1 MAGKK
6 AVKRSALDHAYA
18 VIMAGGSGTRF
29 WPLSRRKRPKQLL
42 ELYGRGSLLEQTVDR
57 IRGMIPPERVYV
69 FTSDAIRREVV
80 RRLPGVPREQI
91 VAEPAARNTAPT
103 IGLAA
108 HEILRRDPDGI
119 MVVLPSDQVIRKPA
133 EFHRA
138 LGAACRFG
146 AVEGRSVLI
155 GLKPTRAE
163 TGYGYI
169 RLGPPAAR
177 LSGQDLYEARQFTE
191 KPDAATAK
199 QYVDSGEYLWNGGMF
214 VWRASTLLRHL
225 AACKPEMA
233 QGLAEIAAA
242 GGAGNSRAMG
252 ELYPQLEK
260 VSIDYAVAEKIAGV
274 FAVAAD
280 IGWSDVGSWAEAY
293 ELNAKDGG
301 GNVAPGESLCLN
313 STGNLI
319 RVEGKLVVT
328 VGVDDLVIVETPD
341 ALLVCR
347 RQRSQEVGKAV
358 MELERRGRGDLL

>member
-1 MAGKK
+1 MAEEK
-6 AVKRSALDHAYA
+6 VPKRSAMDHAYA

-29 WPLSRRKRPKQLL
+29 WPLSRRKCPKQLL
-42 ELYGRGSLLEQTVDR
+42 ELYGSGSLLEQTVER
-57 IRGMIPPERVYV
+57 IRSLIPPERVYV
-69 FTSDAIRREVV
+69 FTSDVIRREVV
-80 RRLPGVPREQI
+80 RRLPGVPSEQI

-119 MVVLPSDQVIRKPA
+119 LVVLPSDHVVGKPA
-133 EFHRA
+133 EFHRV
-138 LGAACRFG
+138 LRAACRFG

-169 RLGPPAAR
+169 RLGPLAAR
-177 LSGQDLYEARQFTE
+177 LGGQDVYEARQFTE

-199 QYVDSGEYLWNGGMF
+199 QYVGSGEYLWNGGMF
-214 VWRASTLLRHL
+214 VWRASTLLRNL

-242 GGAGNSRAMG
+242 GGAANSRAMKR
-252 ELYPQLEK
+252 LYPKLEK
-260 VSIDYAVAEKIAGV
+260 VSIDYAVVETIAGV

-293 ELNAKDGG
+293 ELNAKDAD
-301 GNVAPGESLCLN
+301 GNVAPSGSLCLN
-313 STGNLI
+313 SSGNLI
-319 RVEGKLVVT
+319 HVEGKLVVT

-358 MELERRGRGDLL
+358 QELERRGRDDLL